1 MKLDFRRLL
10 PDEIQAKVKV
20 ETQTSVMLLLY
31 KDARVDMAILDE
43 TVGKMNWQ
51 RHHVGV
57 NNNMFCVVD
66 IWDDDKK
73 CWVSKSDAG
82 SESQTEKEKGESSDS
97 FKRACV
103 NWGIGRELYTSPPIW
118 VNVSDSDYSQGQKRR
133 LKTVFSVADIEYDD
147 RGNIIYLILEDQK
160 GLNRF
165 TYGKKHGKEV
175 PKKKPLV
182 EIPEV
187 IADSLPDVPGE
198 IPYDPKD
205 AYNRLCNIK
214 PKEQVNALLKA
225 ERIGNFSEITP
236 NIYKDLL
243 LKLGRMKPTDN
254 DGLLDG
260 ETIPFGG

>member
-133 LKTVFSVADIEYDD
+133 LRTVFSVADIEYDE
-147 RGNIIYLILEDQK
+147 RGNIIYLILEEDRK
-160 GLNRF
+160 
-165 TYGKKHGKEV
+165 THV
-175 PKKKPLV
+175 
-182 EIPEV
+182 
-187 IADSLPDVPGE
+187 
-198 IPYDPKD
+198 
-205 AYNRLCNIK
+205 
-214 PKEQVNALLKA
+214 
-225 ERIGNFSEITP
+225 
-236 NIYKDLL
+236 
-243 LKLGRMKPTDN
+243 
-254 DGLLDG
+254 
-260 ETIPFGG
+260 